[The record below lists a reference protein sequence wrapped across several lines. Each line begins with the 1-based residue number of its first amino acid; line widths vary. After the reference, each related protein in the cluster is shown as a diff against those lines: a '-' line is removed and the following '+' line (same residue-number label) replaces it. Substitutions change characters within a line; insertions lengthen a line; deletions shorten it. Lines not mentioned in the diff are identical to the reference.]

1 MSVAVRAAGDP
12 AALVPAIRREVRA
25 IDPAVPVVDAET
37 MDRVLHDSVG
47 RVRTEGALLA
57 GFAAVALALAAL
69 GIYGVLAQLVSDR
82 RREIGIRVAVGA
94 NRSDILRLVVGQ
106 GLRLAGTG
114 VVLGV
119 AGALG
124 ATRVLR
130 AVLYGVEPGDPLTL
144 AAIGAG
150 ALGTAV
156 LASWL
161 PARRAAAVAPAEALR
176 S

>member
-1 MSVAVRAAGDP
+1 
-12 AALVPAIRREVRA
+12 
-25 IDPAVPVVDAET
+25 
-37 MDRVLHDSVG
+37 
-47 RVRTEGALLA
+47 
-57 GFAAVALALAAL
+57 
-69 GIYGVLAQLVSDR
+69 
-82 RREIGIRVAVGA
+82 
-94 NRSDILRLVVGQ
+94 VGQ